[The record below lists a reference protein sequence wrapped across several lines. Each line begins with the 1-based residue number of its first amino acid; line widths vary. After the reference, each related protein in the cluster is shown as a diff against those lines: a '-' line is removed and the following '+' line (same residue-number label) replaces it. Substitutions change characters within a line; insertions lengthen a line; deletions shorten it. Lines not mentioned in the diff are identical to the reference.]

1 MNNTNSFVIYNASAG
16 SGKTFALVKSYLLK
30 ILNHPSPDHYKH
42 LLAITFTNKAVA
54 EMKSRIVETLVLFA
68 SESHEKERPKMLDH
82 IISESNLSEKAI
94 RSRSKS
100 ILKHLLH
107 HYAQFSVETIDHF
120 NHRLIRTFAR
130 DLKLSHNFEVSL
142 EVKDLIYQ
150 AVDQLIDRAGEDPEI
165 TEFLVAFALQK
176 TDDDRSWDIAF
187 DLRKTAIL
195 LANENDVKHL
205 SAFRDKP
212 LNAFV
217 SLQNNLKK
225 KKKQLEDEIQQS
237 GARINNRFE
246 VAGLEASHFY
256 RKQAYVFFQKI
267 SNGDFDLNFDTQW
280 QKSLSEKPLYPARV
294 KDEIAQ
300 LIDAMVPEIEQAF
313 LAIKQ
318 GRGQLALVHNL
329 LKNLVPLATIQMVNK
344 ELEKIK
350 ISENILP
357 ISEFNAIIHQEI
369 KNQPAPFIY
378 ERLGDRYRD
387 FFIDE
392 FQDTSELQWKNL
404 IPLIDNALS
413 QQFEGSGTGSLFLVG
428 DAKQSI
434 YRWRGG
440 LPEQFI
446 KLYGREHPFSIDV
459 KEIKTL
465 DSNYRSRQEIVE
477 FNNEFFTY
485 VANHFS
491 NEDHRQLYIEGNEQQ
506 VKHESGGHV
515 CIEFL
520 PKETEN
526 LNLEFNERIYF
537 LIEEALED
545 GYKLKDICVLTR
557 KKKEGV
563 AISEFLLE
571 KQIDV
576 VSEETLLISNS
587 VEVNAVAHLLELSIK
602 PNNDEIK
609 IELLAY
615 LYEHFPIEET
625 KHAFFKL
632 HLPLS
637 PAELFASLKEHLPAF
652 NFEKFRQLPLY
663 ESCEYAVEEFRLNI
677 GPNAFLLSFMELVHN
692 FSLTKE
698 TGVAS
703 FLQFWALEKERASI
717 AANENTNAVKVMT
730 IHKAKGLE
738 FPMVIFPY
746 ADLDVYKEID
756 GTAWYPVEEEDF
768 GELLIQYNKDVA
780 NYGAFGEQL
789 VEDRRSILQLDNL
802 NLLYVAMTRAEHRL
816 YVLSKYISFK
826 EPPTNFAHYFEGF
839 LKETGLW
846 EEGKNVYEFGAP
858 IPLIDGLKKE
868 TIIPKP
874 ISYLV
879 SSPEAHQIKF
889 VGAHY
894 ESADPDSVRFGN
906 LLHEAMAAIEKQ
918 TDVHPVLKDFASQL
932 KHDPVVQNKLE
943 QTVRAIVDHHDLLPL
958 FMEEDLVFNEREII
972 TPDAIVRPDR
982 INIHSGDQV
991 TIIDY
996 KTGTPSED
1004 HEHQINGY
1012 AMALSAMGYEIK
1024 NRFLVYSYGE
1034 EISINKL

>member
-54 EMKSRIVETLVLFA
+54 EMKSRIVDTLVLFA
-68 SESHEKERPKMLDH
+68 SESHENERPKMLDH
-82 IISESNLSEKAI
+82 IISESNLSEKEI

-150 AVDQLIDRAGEDPEI
+150 AVDQLIDLAGEDPEI

-187 DLRKTAIL
+187 DLRKTAML

-217 SLQNNLKK
+217 SLQKKLKK

-237 GARINNRFE
+237 GARIYNRFK
-246 VAGLEASHFY
+246 VAGLESSHFY
-256 RKQAYVFFQKI
+256 RKQAYVFFQNI

-318 GRGQLALVHNL
+318 TRGQLALVDNL
-329 LKNLVPLATIQMVNK
+329 LRNLVPLATIQMVNK

-413 QQFEGSGTGSLFLVG
+413 QQFQGSGTGSLFLVG

-446 KLYGREHPFSIDV
+446 KLYSREHPFSIDL

-520 PKETEN
+520 PEETKD

-537 LIEEALED
+537 LIQGALED
-545 GYKLKDICVLTR
+545 GYKLNDICVLTR

-571 KQIDV
+571 KQIGV

-587 VEVNAVAHLLELSIK
+587 VEVNAVVHLLELSIK

-663 ESCEYAVEEFRLNI
+663 ESCEYAVEEFGLNN

-703 FLQFWALEKERASI
+703 FLQFWAMEKERASI

-780 NYGAFGEQL
+780 NYGVFGEQL

-816 YVLSKYISFK
+816 YVLSKFVSFK

-839 LKETGLW
+839 LQETGQW

-858 IPLIDGLKKE
+858 VPLINGLKKE
-868 TIIPKP
+868 TIIPNP

-894 ESADPDSVRFGN
+894 ESADPESVRFGN
-906 LLHEAMAAIEKQ
+906 LLHEAMAAIEKLI
-918 TDVHPVLKDFASQL
+918 DVDPVLEDFASQL

-943 QTVRAIVDHHDLLPL
+943 QTVRAIVDHRDLLPL

-1012 AMALSAMGYEIK
+1012 AMALSAMGYEVK